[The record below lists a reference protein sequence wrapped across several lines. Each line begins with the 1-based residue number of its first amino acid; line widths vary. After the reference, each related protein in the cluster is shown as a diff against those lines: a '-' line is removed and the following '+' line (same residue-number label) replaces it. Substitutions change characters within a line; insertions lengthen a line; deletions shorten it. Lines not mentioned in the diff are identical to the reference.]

1 MRPASGCR
9 ESWLPDVGQGAA
21 SPYALAWWFQMAMDR
36 RWFYSLSFVCRA
48 RGSPGTLQRDAPAD
62 LQRPVAAHTRSL
74 DPGGSPEHPP
84 SQEGEGVIAPP
95 RHAHTRL
102 LGDGRGR
109 VPSDTEA
116 TSHTPRPLP
125 GRGRGAGGV
134 PVCPAHPLPLPL
146 TLQLLTADHSLS
158 LRKDIQTFHFPF
170 CLVLGPVQTKGT
182 RSQSQGPAS
191 APDGYPAPP
200 PHSPT
205 PRHPGTHGFI
215 TSHWAFPG
223 LAKHPANHTDTGSR
237 PAMGAE
243 VEMV

>member
-1 MRPASGCR
+1 MVISACKPAEAPPAAQLGEEEEEEEGGGLARLTARPPSQCAHGLRRSGVDTEGQPMRPASGCR
-9 ESWLPDVGQGAA
+9 ESWLPDVGRGAA

-62 LQRPVAAHTRSL
+62 LQRPVAAHTPSL

-84 SQEGEGVIAPP
+84 SQEGEGLIAPS

-125 GRGRGAGGV
+125 GRGRGGGSS
-134 PVCPAHPLPLPL
+134 CLP
-146 TLQLLTADHSLS
+146 S
-158 LRKDIQTFHFPF
+158 
-170 CLVLGPVQTKGT
+170 
-182 RSQSQGPAS
+182 
-191 APDGYPAPP
+191 PP
-200 PHSPT
+200 TSSP
-205 PRHPGTHGFI
+205 
-215 TSHWAFPG
+215 S
-223 LAKHPANHTDTGSR
+223 HPATAHC
-237 PAMGAE
+237 
-243 VEMV
+243 